1 MPASTSDQKDKLK
14 HSRRVKR
21 GAFTRALNV
30 LKAATAEENEKEV
43 VENALER
50 LLNASNGVEQVHDA
64 LVAILDTE
72 PELEEA
78 ETYIEI
84 VLLEFTQ
91 GLQIGKKYLADI
103 KARETS
109 VVDTTTSNREDDDRN
124 VSSNAI
130 AKFLMKKDLISNGL
144 IKFDDSPLNYRSWMG
159 TFKAIVKELSLSARE
174 ECDLMIKWLGPE
186 SRKIVMR
193 LRAVHLDNPENC
205 LKDMWKRLNEEYGA
219 PELIESVL
227 LKKLETFTRIKDD
240 HQLKEMSDLLREI
253 EVAKSDK
260 RLPGLACFDTARGV
274 NMVTEKL
281 SYQLQDRW
289 RTTGARYKADKDVS
303 FPPFNVFVEFVA
315 KEAKVRNDPSFQVTS
330 ASKSRDSHK
339 GNKSGDSARA
349 YSTQSKQKRC
359 FCCDGNHTVEGCDKF
374 KGLELKQREEL
385 IRRKGLCRGCLK
397 KGHIWRECKCRRI
410 CDICKGEHPTIM
422 HRFSNSTA
430 EPPVVSSNSAAEPPV
445 VSSNSADKPPV
456 VSSNNLCS
464 NTCDNEQC
472 CSSIVPVWI
481 EYEKQESITYA
492 LLDEQSD
499 SCFISAK
506 LAQELKTKGVRI
518 QLEISTVLTKGCVT
532 SEKING
538 LKVRGLK
545 EGKTISLPAAYTRDS
560 IPVSRHQIPTPNS
573 VNGWQHLQKIKSD
586 LSPLLNIEVG
596 LIIGHNCSSALMPRE
611 VVRGNHDEDPYAIK
625 TLLGW
630 GVVGVVKARKGEPTN
645 NVKQFSF
652 KTTTKEVIKVLE
664 RDFLDD
670 RINGK
675 MISVEDTKFLNAMQ
689 KGCRTENGYIQ
700 LPLSFKLEIPKLP
713 NNKVAVGKRLI
724 QLRHKMIKQPT
735 FAAKYKEFMTSIIDK
750 SQAEKVPTEEL
761 EYEREYGTDAAEFV
775 RRGFYVDDALKAV
788 PTIDGAISLIKRTVD
803 MLSRGGFRLH
813 KFLSNSPEVLK
824 SLPTTSIASKVN
836 QLDLSD
842 LPTERTLGILWN
854 AAEDTFTFEANLR
867 NKPSTRRGILSTVSA
882 IFDPLGFVGP
892 YVLLGK
898 RILPEIC
905 AGGAEWDHPV
915 GEETLRSWEEWKKQL
930 VYLKDVSIER
940 CYKPI
945 SNRNSEIVST
955 ELHHFSDASEKGYG
969 QCSYLRLV
977 DKEGKVKT
985 SLLIS
990 KCRVAPKRMI
1000 TIPRLELAAAVVS
1013 VKVASMLKEEI
1024 EYPNV
1029 TEYFWTDSQVVI
1041 GYINNEAKR
1050 FNTFAANRV
1059 QQIHDASTSGQWHY
1073 VSSADN
1079 PADIASRGMDAEK
1092 LRDCERWWHGPAFLN
1107 REKYTI
1113 NQLHIEIKDDDVEV
1127 RQAKVFAT
1135 QVKTELT
1142 TDMLRRTSSWH
1153 KVRQILARCLIFI
1166 YKLRGWKRSGEVTV
1180 EDLTRS
1186 EKLIIKAVQYNE
1198 WKDLNALV
1206 KLDPVVDNDGLL
1218 RVGGRL
1224 KKTNLPE
1231 EIKHPV
1237 IIPAKSD
1244 LTRLIVG
1251 HYHNQVYHQ
1260 GRGITLN
1267 AVRAAGFWMIGGV
1280 ASVSRYIHDCTVCR
1294 RLRRPT
1300 ELQRMADLPVE
1311 RAEAGPAFS
1320 YCGVDFFG
1328 PIIVKNGRK
1337 ELKRYGVLFTCLVSR
1352 SVHLEIAS
1360 SLSTDSFMN
1369 AFRRFLCRRGPV
1381 RQMRSDQGT
1390 NFIGATRELKEAVK
1404 EMDQEAIRINMLRLN
1419 CDWKFNTPTA
1429 SHHGGAWERMIRT
1442 TRNIFDSLMLQHKAL
1457 LNDDMLSTF
1466 MTEAEA
1472 IINSRPLCATN
1483 DASLEPLTPFHLI
1496 TMKSSAVYAP
1506 PGNFKRDGKFS
1517 RKLWRRVQHL
1527 ADTFWSRWQKEY
1539 IINLQQRQKWTK
1551 KKRNISIGDIVLLY
1565 EEGVPRNHWEL
1576 ARVTN
1581 TKPSDDGLV
1590 RSVTVTV
1597 THCHFVTA

>member
-1 MPASTSDQKDKLK
+1 
-14 HSRRVKR
+14 
-21 GAFTRALNV
+21 
-30 LKAATAEENEKEV
+30 
-43 VENALER
+43 
-50 LLNASNGVEQVHDA
+50 
-64 LVAILDTE
+64 
-72 PELEEA
+72 
-78 ETYIEI
+78 
-84 VLLEFTQ
+84 
-91 GLQIGKKYLADI
+91 
-103 KARETS
+103 
-109 VVDTTTSNREDDDRN
+109 
-124 VSSNAI
+124 
-130 AKFLMKKDLISNGL
+130 
-144 IKFDDSPLNYRSWMG
+144 
-159 TFKAIVKELSLSARE
+159 
-174 ECDLMIKWLGPE
+174 
-186 SRKIVMR
+186 
-193 LRAVHLDNPENC
+193 
-205 LKDMWKRLNEEYGA
+205 
-219 PELIESVL
+219 
-227 LKKLETFTRIKDD
+227 
-240 HQLKEMSDLLREI
+240 
-253 EVAKSDK
+253 
-260 RLPGLACFDTARGV
+260 
-274 NMVTEKL
+274 
-281 SYQLQDRW
+281 
-289 RTTGARYKADKDVS
+289 
-303 FPPFNVFVEFVA
+303 
-315 KEAKVRNDPSFQVTS
+315 
-330 ASKSRDSHK
+330 
-339 GNKSGDSARA
+339 
-349 YSTQSKQKRC
+349 
-359 FCCDGNHTVEGCDKF
+359 
-374 KGLELKQREEL
+374 
-385 IRRKGLCRGCLK
+385 
-397 KGHIWRECKCRRI
+397 
-410 CDICKGEHPTIM
+410 M

-573 VNGWQHLQKIKSD
+573 VNGWQHLQKIKND
-586 LSPLLNIEVG
+586 LSPLLDIEVG

-611 VVRGNHDEDPYAIK
+611 VVQGNHDEDPYAIK

-630 GVVGVVKARKGEPTN
+630 GVVGVIKARKGEPTN

-689 KGCRTENGYIQ
+689 KGCRTENGHIQ
-700 LPLSFKLEIPKLP
+700 LPLPFKLEIPKLP

-724 QLRHKMIKQPT
+724 QLRHKMIKQPS

-750 SQAEKVPTEEL
+750 GQAEKVPTEEL
-761 EYEREYGTDAAEFV
+761 VCGCENVWYIPHHGIFHPKKPEKLRVVMDCASRYQGISLNDMLLTGPNLTNNLVGVMLRFRQDRIAVVGDVEGMFHRVLVAPEHRNFLRFLWWQHGHLNEEPTDYRMLVHVFGAASSPGCANYGFKKVADLYENEYGTDAAEFV
-775 RRGFYVDDALKAV
+775 RRGFYVDDGLKAV
-788 PTIDGAISLIKRTVD
+788 PTIDAAISLIKRTVD

-824 SLPTTSIASKVN
+824 SLPATSIASKVN

-898 RILPEIC
+898 RILQEIC

-1050 FNTFAANRV
+1050 FNTFVANRV

-1073 VSSADN
+1073 VSSEDN

-1135 QVKTELT
+1135 QVKTELIP
-1142 TDMLRRTSSWH
+1142 DMLRRTSSWH
-1153 KVRQILARCLIFI
+1153 
-1166 YKLRGWKRSGEVTV
+1166 
-1180 EDLTRS
+1180 
-1186 EKLIIKAVQYNE
+1186 
-1198 WKDLNALV
+1198 KDLNALV

-1244 LTRLIVG
+1244 LTRLIVS

-1267 AVRAAGFWMIGGV
+1267 AVRVAGFWMIGGV

-1328 PIIVKNGRK
+1328 PIIV
-1337 ELKRYGVLFTCLVSR
+1337 
-1352 SVHLEIAS
+1352 
-1360 SLSTDSFMN
+1360 
-1369 AFRRFLCRRGPV
+1369 
-1381 RQMRSDQGT
+1381 
-1390 NFIGATRELKEAVK
+1390 
-1404 EMDQEAIRINMLRLN
+1404 
-1419 CDWKFNTPTA
+1419 
-1429 SHHGGAWERMIRT
+1429 
-1442 TRNIFDSLMLQHKAL
+1442 
-1457 LNDDMLSTF
+1457 
-1466 MTEAEA
+1466 
-1472 IINSRPLCATN
+1472 
-1483 DASLEPLTPFHLI
+1483 
-1496 TMKSSAVYAP
+1496 
-1506 PGNFKRDGKFS
+1506 
-1517 RKLWRRVQHL
+1517 
-1527 ADTFWSRWQKEY
+1527 
-1539 IINLQQRQKWTK
+1539 
-1551 KKRNISIGDIVLLY
+1551 
-1565 EEGVPRNHWEL
+1565 
-1576 ARVTN
+1576 
-1581 TKPSDDGLV
+1581 
-1590 RSVTVTV
+1590 
-1597 THCHFVTA
+1597 